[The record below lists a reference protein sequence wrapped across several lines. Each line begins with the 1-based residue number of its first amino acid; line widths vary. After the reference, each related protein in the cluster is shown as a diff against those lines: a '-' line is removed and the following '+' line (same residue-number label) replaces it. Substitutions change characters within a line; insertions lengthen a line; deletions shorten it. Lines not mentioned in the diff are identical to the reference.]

1 MKLENP
7 EEGRFTFFSGKGRI
21 LHRERPQTQLYA
33 VETHVLSFIFF
44 WFFTLKAENTSNM
57 YQGTLNAIHMIIR
70 AKFVKI
76 KSNITMQGHLG
87 SRV

>member
-7 EEGRFTFFSGKGRI
+7 EEGRFTFFSAKGRI

-33 VETHVLSFIFF
+33 VESHVLRFIFF

-57 YQGTLNAIHMIIR
+57 Y
-70 AKFVKI
+70 
-76 KSNITMQGHLG
+76 
-87 SRV
+87 